1 MNILKRRKD
10 LRIMN
15 IGDLCS
21 LIDEARKPTKIYL
34 KKMGSKRLTI
44 IEGLPNQKSYL
55 KDFKRRYACNGF
67 LDQHI
72 NLQGDHTKEIFLLF
86 GK

>member
-1 MNILKRRKD
+1 
-10 LRIMN
+10 MN

-21 LIDEARKPTKIYL
+21 LIDEARNPIKIYL

-72 NLQGDHTKEIFLLF
+72 NLQGDHTKEIFYYLENKLKKNVKLF
-86 GK
+86 DI

>member
-1 MNILKRRKD
+1 
-10 LRIMN
+10 MN

-21 LIDEARKPTKIYL
+21 LIDEARKPIKIYL

-55 KDFKRRYACNGF
+55 KYFKRRYACNGF

-72 NLQGDHTKEIFLLF
+72 NLQGDHTKEIFYYSENKLKKNVKLF
-86 GK
+86 DI